1 MLTIFVLSIVTLFL
15 KKNFALR
22 EEHFPGESE
31 GVRERGGG
39 DSEKRKEERACNHF
53 FYDALPPTFG
63 TFEIIRFW
71 QEQIN

>member
-1 MLTIFVLSIVTLFL
+1 MSIVTLFL
-15 KKNFALR
+15 KKIFALR
-22 EEHFPGESE
+22 GEHVPGESE
-31 GVRERGGG
+31 RVRERGGG
-39 DSEKRKEERACNHF
+39 SEKGRKREPVIIF

>member
-15 KKNFALR
+15 KKIFALR
-22 EEHFPGESE
+22 GEHVPGESE
-31 GVRERGGG
+31 RVRERGGG
-39 DSEKRKEERACNHF
+39 DSEKGRKREPVNHF
-53 FYDALPPTFG
+53 FYDALPPTFD

>member
-39 DSEKRKEERACNHF
+39 GTVKKGRKREPVIISF
-53 FYDALPPTFG
+53 TTLFLPLLV
-63 TFEIIRFW
+63 RLR
-71 QEQIN
+71 